1 MLRREFLGSVVATT
15 LSSNVSNSA
24 STIGVVDGSTFPT
37 GSSGNPFVIV
47 VSRGTPNEEKVL
59 ISSRTAN
66 LLTVQ
71 QRGYDGTVAS
81 NHTAPS
87 SVDHVLD
94 ALTIQDMNRSTYDNE
109 INIWMAV

>member
-59 ISSRTAN
+59 ISSRAAN